1 MAFSRTFFPAL
12 FLENGGRRIARKS
25 PVPGVFMKTAVYAQG
40 DVPGVFLFMEMP
52 AGVGQV

>member
-1 MAFSRTFFPAL
+1 MAFFRTFSQAL

-25 PVPGVFMKTAVYAQG
+25 PVPGVFMKIAVYAQG